1 MPCCYEKAV
10 AKGFGLRNKLFFLIS
25 NFFFSPFLSKMAA
38 FLNYGADK
46 RTGGFNRPFLTKD
59 EAYFIQRVCNIKVI
73 S

>member
-38 FLNYGADK
+38 FQIMEQIKGPAVL
-46 RTGGFNRPFLTKD
+46 TGLFLLKMKLLSYKGF
-59 EAYFIQRVCNIKVI
+59 VI
-73 S
+73 

>member
-1 MPCCYEKAV
+1 
-10 AKGFGLRNKLFFLIS
+10 
-25 NFFFSPFLSKMAA
+25 MAA

-59 EAYFIQRVCNIKVI
+59 EASFIQRVCNIKVI